1 MSRSTWLVTA
11 VLVQREIAANSAVQ
25 VNSISLDMTVGIK
38 LQQIEETL

>member
-11 VLVQREIAANSAVQ
+11 VLVQPEIAANSAVQ